1 MKLDQSLYK
10 YFYQC
15 GTIENCHDKQDI
27 YLEEDLSHGI
37 YLVVEGKVRVYL
49 LSQDGLEVTI
59 EILEAGSVFGTSSMI
74 TDSTRPVNVAAI
86 GDTRLIHCPL
96 ERFYP
101 YFQESP
107 QLAIAFI
114 QLISNSCDHLTN
126 LIKKE
131 RFYDRYQKV
140 AAFLLE
146 KQHRNAISNYSHEE
160 IATIVGKN
168 RVTVSKVL
176 NDFTNDDLIIQSYRT
191 IKIKNLAKLREV
203 ITSSRH

>member
-15 GTIENCHDKQDI
+15 GTSETCHDKQDI

-49 LSQDGLEVTI
+49 LYPDGLEVTI

-74 TDSTRPVNVAAI
+74 TDSIRPVNVAAV

-96 ERFYP
+96 EQFYP

-114 QLISNSCDHLTN
+114 QLISNSCDHLTR

-131 RFYDRYQKV
+131 RFYDRHQKV

-146 KQHRNAISNYSHEE
+146 KQQRNVIFNYSHEE
-160 IATIVGKN
+160 IATIVGMN

-176 NDFTNDDLIIQSYRT
+176 NEFKGEGLIEQSHKRII
-191 IKIKNLAKLREV
+191 IKDP
-203 ITSSRH
+203 ITLQEMLENN